1 MSSFHDTVEL
11 ERAFLRAVTSGIIMA
26 RTYINQGREE
36 MFTSD
41 PRRFIFAIA
50 VMTLNESN
58 SLLSKQIYEYE
69 VSSRLGENDA
79 ADFIGEWNMIDGVA
93 SYDSPEVLLA
103 KIRDAEIGRRAL
115 RLSENVVDML
125 TKGNIKDAVSF
136 LKREAMMIGGGPKDD
151 RPVIP
156 LSDISIRLKLYQDR
170 KENPEKYQGLKIGFK
185 TFDQWTGGLFPG
197 ELTLI
202 AGVTGLGKSTLCRSI
217 AKGIVTLNGA
227 KNVLHVANEE
237 YLEQVQYKYDA
248 LFMGIPYTDFKYARL
263 TDDALDRWQKQ
274 MQKGM
279 QESGMGQIFTKEVPA
294 FTDVSLVEQQ
304 YRILENRGIPIHAII
319 IDHLPHVK
327 PIQQSWGENDER
339 FKAAADCKELARSL
353 RVPVVT
359 PTQAATEVEKKQAKG
374 QRASKMDVYGSKG
387 QVHVANTFLIITYK
401 GTDDTQQDI
410 PDYLRDVYWL
420 CDAKKNRDGPPFYFM
435 AKHQVKDGQ
444 VTEIADPSKKP
455 SKEAKDGVEKALNEA
470 EGTGKPPV
478 AKTASVVD
486 QTPVVLNTGLRD
498 AQMDYVEAIDGDGDN
513 EDVPSVSGQ
522 EVQGID
528 SVISE
533 AEQDTVKERPESAN
547 SAPKSLMDRIRAS
560 KIAIPGV

>member
-1 MSSFHDTVEL
+1 
-11 ERAFLRAVTSGIIMA
+11 
-26 RTYINQGREE
+26 
-36 MFTSD
+36 
-41 PRRFIFAIA
+41 
-50 VMTLNESN
+50 
-58 SLLSKQIYEYE
+58 
-69 VSSRLGENDA
+69 
-79 ADFIGEWNMIDGVA
+79 
-93 SYDSPEVLLA
+93 
-103 KIRDAEIGRRAL
+103 
-115 RLSENVVDML
+115 
-125 TKGNIKDAVSF
+125 
-136 LKREAMMIGGGPKDD
+136 
-151 RPVIP
+151 
-156 LSDISIRLKLYQDR
+156 
-170 KENPEKYQGLKIGFK
+170 
-185 TFDQWTGGLFPG
+185 
-197 ELTLI
+197 
-202 AGVTGLGKSTLCRSI
+202 
-217 AKGIVTLNGA
+217 
-227 KNVLHVANEE
+227 
-237 YLEQVQYKYDA
+237 
-248 LFMGIPYTDFKYARL
+248 
-263 TDDALDRWQKQ
+263 
-274 MQKGM
+274 
-279 QESGMGQIFTKEVPA
+279 
-294 FTDVSLVEQQ
+294 
-304 YRILENRGIPIHAII
+304 
-319 IDHLPHVK
+319 VK

-498 AQMDYVEAIDGDGDN
+498 AQMDYVEAIDGGGDN